1 MAHSIRD
8 IVKKYEKPE
17 KEPIK
22 RIDLTSNEPIIE
34 GLYPQLSPRHHG
46 PRAHF
51 KDWLLLWHEF
61 VNKIYFSN
69 LDCEIRKILRVKNT
83 RSPKSKLATDIHI
96 ELKNWSS
103 QYLLRLVIAWLLQR
117 NIINLSWEYENH
129 LCGITKNWKQIMA
142 SWFLSVFLND
152 WFWNDY

>member
-1 MAHSIRD
+1 MIQDRASDPAHSIRD

-51 KDWLLLWHEF
+51 KD
-61 VNKIYFSN
+61 
-69 LDCEIRKILRVKNT
+69 
-83 RSPKSKLATDIHI
+83 
-96 ELKNWSS
+96 
-103 QYLLRLVIAWLLQR
+103 
-117 NIINLSWEYENH
+117 
-129 LCGITKNWKQIMA
+129 
-142 SWFLSVFLND
+142 
-152 WFWNDY
+152 